1 MIIGEHNLI
10 IGKNCAVIS
19 DFSLTVFFAFKNTS
33 NYIVKLFNK
42 IIIKIIPISNS
53 PPSK

>member
-10 IGKNCAVIS
+10 IGKNYTVIS
-19 DFSLTVFFAFKNTS
+19 DFSLTVFFAFKNTL
-33 NYIVKLFNK
+33 NFMVKLFNK

-53 PPSK
+53 PPF